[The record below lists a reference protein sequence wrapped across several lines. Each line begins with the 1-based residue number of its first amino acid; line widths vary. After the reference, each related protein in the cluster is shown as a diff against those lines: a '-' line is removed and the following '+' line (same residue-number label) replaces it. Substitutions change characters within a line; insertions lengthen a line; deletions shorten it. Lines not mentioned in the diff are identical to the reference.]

1 MDSEMALKMK
11 KEMMELKRIHL
22 KVQIDPRF
30 NHLAVLSLEAAASR
44 RQMRN
49 R

>member
-11 KEMMELKRIHL
+11 KEMMELRRIHL
-22 KVQIDPRF
+22 RAPIDPRF
-30 NHLAVLSLEAAASR
+30 NHLAVLSLEAVASR

>member
-11 KEMMELKRIHL
+11 KEMMELRRIHL
-22 KVQIDPRF
+22 KVPIDLRF
-30 NHLAVLSLEAAASR
+30 NRLVVLSLEAVVSR